1 MKKLILLTTLLIPF
15 IMFSQTQLGS
25 DINGDSSGDYSGYS
39 VSMSSDGTIVA
50 IGSPYNDGNG
60 SNSGHVRVYE
70 YSGGSW
76 SQLGTDIE
84 GEAAGDSSG
93 YSVSLSSD
101 GTKVAIGATGNDAT
115 DPNGGHVRVYEYSSS
130 SWSQLGADIDGEA
143 AGDSSGTSVSMS
155 SDGTIVAI
163 GSPYNDGNG
172 SNSGHVRVYEY
183 SGGSWSQL
191 GTDIDGEA
199 AGDSSGYSVSLSSDG
214 TKVAIGATGN
224 DATDPN
230 GGHVRVYE
238 YSSSSWS
245 QVGADINGDSS
256 GDYSG
261 YSVSMSS
268 DGTIVAIGSPYNDG
282 NGSNS
287 GHVRVYEYSGGSWS
301 QLGTDI
307 EGEAAGD
314 SSGYS
319 VSLSSD
325 GTKVAIGATGND
337 ATDPNGGHVRVYEYS
352 SSSWSQLGADIDGE
366 AAGDSSGTS
375 VSFISDGNRVAIGAT
390 GNDATD
396 PNGGHVR
403 IYDIQIPEISS
414 VSLAADNSTIT
425 VTTSLSV
432 YNSSGGSSDLE
443 ASDFALS
450 ISGGSAT
457 LTSATPTSISK
468 TSQSV
473 WVLGVGLTGTPTGGE
488 TLTVTPVANSI
499 YYDTTA
505 MSTTQ
510 TGNTASINNIAPT
523 FDAVR
528 LSVNNSSVAVTASET
543 LYTTTGGSGALVAA
557 DFAFSISGGTATL
570 SSTTPTSISTTGLV
584 TTLGIGLSGTPD
596 GDEILKLNPASSS
609 SIYDSGNTALSAT
622 SIMAS
627 SGPGLF
633 LFPNTITATS
643 LTSSAATTVG
653 SLTVDNVVMDGT
665 TIGHSSD
672 TDLMTL
678 ASGSLTVAGDV
689 ILSSDARLKSN
700 IVTLGPT
707 LISLMQLDAKRY
719 TMKADKEQ
727 KQKIGLLAQEVQK
740 VFPELVSEDKNGML
754 AVNYQALVPVLINA
768 LKEQE
773 GKIKAQ
779 EKEMTEFE
787 DIIPRLLKQI
797 KNLKTITNN

>member
-1 MKKLILLTTLLIPF
+1 MRVF
-15 IMFSQTQLGS
+15 QYSSSNWVQLGD
-25 DINGDSSGDYSGYS
+25 DINGEATNDY
-39 VSMSSDGTIVA
+39 
-50 IGSPYNDGNG
+50 
-60 SNSGHVRVYE
+60 
-70 YSGGSW
+70 
-76 SQLGTDIE
+76 
-84 GEAAGDSSG
+84 SG

-101 GTKVAIGATGNDAT
+101 GTKVAIGSYRNDGNGDT
-115 DPNGGHVRVYEYSSS
+115 SGHVRIYS
-130 SWSQLGADIDGEA
+130 WNGTNWVQLGDDIDGEA
-143 AGDSSGTSVSMS
+143 ANDWSGTSVSLS
-155 SDGTIVAI
+155 PDGTAVAIGAIANGGDYTGHVRVYSYYNDQWNQRGPDIDGEASYDQSGNSVSLNDDGTIVAI
-163 GSPYNDGNG
+163 GAPNNDGNG
-172 SNSGHVRVYEY
+172 SNSGHVRVYQIDL
-183 SGGSWSQL
+183 GNWVQL
-191 GTDIDGEA
+191 GSDIDGEA
-199 AGDSSGYSVSLSSDG
+199 AGDYSGRSVSMNSDGTIVAIGADRNDGNGSKSGHVRVFQYSSSNWVQLGSDIDGEATNDWSGNSVSLSSDGTKVAIGGYLNDGNGSSSGHVRVYEYSGSSWSPPVGDIDGEAVADNFGYSVSLSSDG
-214 TKVAIGATGN
+214 TKVAIGA
-224 DATDPN
+224 
-230 GGHVRVYE
+230 
-238 YSSSSWS
+238 
-245 QVGADINGDSS
+245 I
-256 GDYSG
+256 
-261 YSVSMSS
+261 
-268 DGTIVAIGSPYNDG
+268 YNDG
-282 NGSNS
+282 NGDAS
-287 GHVRVYEYSGGSWS
+287 GHVRVY
-301 QLGTDI
+301 DI
-307 EGEAAGD
+307 
-314 SSGYS
+314 
-319 VSLSSD
+319 L
-325 GTKVAIGATGND
+325 T
-337 ATDPNGGHVRVYEYS
+337 
-352 SSSWSQLGADIDGE
+352 
-366 AAGDSSGTS
+366 
-375 VSFISDGNRVAIGAT
+375 
-390 GNDATD
+390 
-396 PNGGHVR
+396 
-403 IYDIQIPEISS
+403 PEISS

-443 ASDFALS
+443 ATDFALS
-450 ISGGSAT
+450 ISGGSAS
-457 LTSATPTSISK
+457 LTSTTPTSISK

-499 YYDTTA
+499 YYGTTG

-528 LSVNNSSVAVTASET
+528 LSVNNSTVAVTASET

-557 DFAFSISGGTATL
+557 DFVFSISGGTATL

-609 SIYDSGNTALSAT
+609 SIYDSGDAALST
-622 SIMAS
+622 TIIST
-627 SGPGLF
+627 GVK

-643 LTSSAATTVG
+643 LTSSAATTAG
-653 SLTVDNVVMDGT
+653 SLTVDNVVMDGA

-740 VFPELVSEDKNGML
+740 VFPELVREDKNGML

-773 GKIKAQ
+773 GNYKEL
-779 EKEMTEFE
+779 EKELSELET
-787 DIIPRLLKQI
+787 LI
-797 KNLKTITNN
+797 KEK

>member
-15 IMFSQTQLGS
+15 IIFSQTQLGS
-25 DINGDSSGDYSGYS
+25 DINGEAAGDYSGNS
-39 VSMSSDGTIVA
+39 VSLSSDGTIVA
-50 IGSPYNDGNG
+50 IGANFNDGNG

-70 YSGGSW
+70 YSGSSW
-76 SQLGTDIE
+76 SQLGADINGDSSGDYSGRSVSLSSDGTIVAIGAYGNDVNGSNSGHVRVYSWNGSQWDQLGADIN
-84 GEAAGDSSG
+84 GEAASDASGHSVSLSSDGTIVAIGAYGNGGSSGHVRVYQYSGSSWTKIGDDIDGEAAYDYSG

-101 GTKVAIGATGNDAT
+101 GTIVAIGARYNDGNGSDS
-115 DPNGGHVRVYEYSSS
+115 GHVRVYEYSGS
-130 SWSQLGADIDGEA
+130 SWSQLGADIN
-143 AGDSSGTSVSMS
+143 GDSSGDYSGYSVSLS

-163 GSPYNDGNG
+163 GAPDNDGNG

-183 SGGSWSQL
+183 SGSSWSQL
-191 GTDIDGEA
+191 GADID
-199 AGDSSGYSVSLSSDG
+199 GDSSGDYSGRSVSLSSDG
-214 TKVAIGATGN
+214 TIVA
-224 DATDPN
+224 
-230 GGHVRVYE
+230 
-238 YSSSSWS
+238 
-245 QVGADINGDSS
+245 VGA
-256 GDYSG
+256 
-261 YSVSMSS
+261 
-268 DGTIVAIGSPYNDG
+268 PYNDG

-287 GHVRVYEYSGGSWS
+287 GHVRVYQYSDSSWS
-301 QLGTDI
+301 QPVLDI
-307 EGEAAGD
+307 DGEAAD
-314 SSGYS
+314 NYSGYS

-325 GTKVAIGATGND
+325 GTIVAVGAPYNGGNGSD
-337 ATDPNGGHVRVYEYS
+337 SGHVRVY
-352 SSSWSQLGADIDGE
+352 DIE
-366 AAGDSSGTS
+366 TP
-375 VSFISDGNRVAIGAT
+375 T
-390 GNDATD
+390 
-396 PNGGHVR
+396 
-403 IYDIQIPEISS
+403 ISS

-425 VTTSLSV
+425 VTTSKSV

-443 ASDFALS
+443 ATDFALS

-468 TSQSV
+468 TSQSI
-473 WVLGVGLTGTPTGGE
+473 WVLGVGLTGTSTGGE

-499 YYDTTA
+499 YYGTTA

-510 TGNTASINNIAPT
+510 TGNTASVNNIAPT
-523 FDAVR
+523 FDAIS
-528 LSVNNSSVAVTASET
+528 LSVNNSSISVTASET

-609 SIYDSGNTALSAT
+609 SIYDSGDTALSAT
-622 SIMAS
+622 IIST
-627 SGPGLF
+627 GVK

-643 LTSSAATTVG
+643 LTSSAATTAG
-653 SLTVDNVVMDGT
+653 SLTVDNVVMDGA
-665 TIGHSSD
+665 TIGHSDD

-678 ASGSLTVAGDV
+678 ASGSLTVAGDI

-773 GKIKAQ
+773 GNYKEL
-779 EKEMTEFE
+779 EKELSELET
-787 DIIPRLLKQI
+787 LI
-797 KNLKTITNN
+797 KEK

>member
-1 MKKLILLTTLLIPF
+1 
-15 IMFSQTQLGS
+15 MFSQAQLGS
-25 DINGDSSGDYSGYS
+25 DINGEAASDQSGYS

-50 IGSPYNDGNG
+50 IGSTYNDGNG

-70 YSGGSW
+70 YSG
-76 SQLGTDIE
+76 
-84 GEAAGDSSG
+84 
-93 YSVSLSSD
+93 
-101 GTKVAIGATGNDAT
+101 
-115 DPNGGHVRVYEYSSS
+115 S
-130 SWSQLGADIDGEA
+130 SWSQLGADINGEA
-143 AGDSSGTSVSMS
+143 ASDISGYSVSMS

-163 GSPYNDGNG
+163 GSNFNDGNGSSSGHVRVYQYSNGSWTQLGGDINGEAANDYSGNSVSLSSDGTIVAIGATGNDGNG

-183 SGGSWSQL
+183 SGSSWSQL
-191 GTDIDGEA
+191 GADIN
-199 AGDSSGYSVSLSSDG
+199 GDSSGDYSGRSVSLSSDG
-214 TKVAIGATGN
+214 TIVAIGAPDNDGN
-224 DATDPN
+224 
-230 GGHVRVYE
+230 GIYSGHVRVYE
-238 YSSSSWS
+238 YSGSSWS
-245 QVGADINGDSS
+245 QLGADINGDSS

-261 YSVSMSS
+261 YSVSLSS
-268 DGTIVAIGSPYNDG
+268 DGTIVAIGAPDNDGNGSDSGHVRVYEYSGSSWSQLGNDIDGEAANDFSGRSVSIDSDGSHVAIGAYLNDG

-287 GHVRVYEYSGGSWS
+287 GHVRVYQYSDSSWT
-301 QLGTDI
+301 QLVLDI
-307 EGEAAGD
+307 DGEAAND
-314 SSGYS
+314 YSGHS

-325 GTKVAIGATGND
+325 GTIVAVGAYGND
-337 ATDPNGGHVRVYEYS
+337 GNGSDSGHVRVY
-352 SSSWSQLGADIDGE
+352 DIE
-366 AAGDSSGTS
+366 TP
-375 VSFISDGNRVAIGAT
+375 T
-390 GNDATD
+390 
-396 PNGGHVR
+396 
-403 IYDIQIPEISS
+403 ISS

-425 VTTSLSV
+425 VTTSKSV

-443 ASDFALS
+443 ATDFALS

-468 TSQSV
+468 TSQSI
-473 WVLGVGLTGTPTGGE
+473 WVLGVGLTGTSTGGE

-499 YYDTTA
+499 YYGTTA

-510 TGNTASINNIAPT
+510 TGNTASVNNIAPT
-523 FDAVR
+523 FDAIS
-528 LSVNNSSVAVTASET
+528 LSVNNSSISVTASET

-609 SIYDSGNTALSAT
+609 SIYDSGDTALSAT
-622 SIMAS
+622 IIST
-627 SGPGLF
+627 GVK

-643 LTSSAATTVG
+643 LTSSAATTAG
-653 SLTVDNVVMDGT
+653 SLTVDNVVMDGA

-678 ASGSLTVAGDV
+678 ASGSLTVAGDI

-773 GKIKAQ
+773 GNYKEL
-779 EKEMTEFE
+779 EKELSELET
-787 DIIPRLLKQI
+787 LI
-797 KNLKTITNN
+797 KEK